1 MHLDKVE
8 RYFTIEVSQEKYIN
22 EIAQYGMSTDAT
34 VDPAGTANATAQIP
48 KSVPFEVRFITY
60 DQANKAVN
68 VTDNFVVTIFS
79 NGAKSLSDASC
90 DFSSV

>member
-1 MHLDKVE
+1 MHLDKAE

-48 KSVPFEVRFITY
+48 KSVAFEVRFITY
-60 DQANKAVN
+60 DQTNKAVN